1 MQNNVFLALLSTTFL
16 IPGCMQ
22 IVQKPM
28 VRHFDVRNTTTPAKP
43 IQTAINIQ
51 EAQPALPSITIWVHG
66 TRLLPDGMFEQ
77 FFFSKP
83 GLNHYTSIDE
93 KYHQRKLAATLIEA
107 DPEQFCAE
115 YFYLFG
121 WNGKLSFKER
131 EIAARKLYLDLKQ
144 VRQEYKK
151 KYGVEPFIRMLAHSH
166 GGNVILLLAQVK
178 DSEDTSFFVNQLILM
193 GTPVQKQTKQYAC
206 ANCFGKV
213 YSLYSM
219 LDILQIIDP
228 QGLQQKETQAL
239 FSERFFPAHEKI
251 EQVAIKLNNRSIMHI
266 EFVKRKFMAQIPS
279 IIQEIDSWRQS
290 AKLSE
295 SDWSKKDKCLCIN
308 TKSKLKILA

>member
-151 KYGVEPFIRMLAHSH
+151 
-166 GGNVILLLAQVK
+166 N
-178 DSEDTSFFVNQLILM
+178 M
-193 GTPVQKQTKQYAC
+193 GL
-206 ANCFGKV
+206 NH
-213 YSLYSM
+213 LYECWRIAM
-219 LDILQIIDP
+219 
-228 QGLQQKETQAL
+228 
-239 FSERFFPAHEKI
+239 
-251 EQVAIKLNNRSIMHI
+251 VAM
-266 EFVKRKFMAQIPS
+266 
-279 IIQEIDSWRQS
+279 
-290 AKLSE
+290 
-295 SDWSKKDKCLCIN
+295 
-308 TKSKLKILA
+308 